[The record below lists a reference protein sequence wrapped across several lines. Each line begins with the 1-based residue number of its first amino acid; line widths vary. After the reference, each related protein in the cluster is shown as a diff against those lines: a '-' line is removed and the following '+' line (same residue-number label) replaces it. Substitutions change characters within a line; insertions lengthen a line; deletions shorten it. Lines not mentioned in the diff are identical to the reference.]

1 MVKSKND
8 KKFSS
13 EKTFLINSDSEKGH
27 KGMKVQESLTVVESD
42 NVQTVEQLPL
52 ILMDSLHL
60 NVKH

>member
-1 MVKSKND
+1 MRR
-8 KKFSS
+8 
-13 EKTFLINSDSEKGH
+13 GH
-27 KGMKVQESLTVVESD
+27 EGVKVQKPLTVVESD